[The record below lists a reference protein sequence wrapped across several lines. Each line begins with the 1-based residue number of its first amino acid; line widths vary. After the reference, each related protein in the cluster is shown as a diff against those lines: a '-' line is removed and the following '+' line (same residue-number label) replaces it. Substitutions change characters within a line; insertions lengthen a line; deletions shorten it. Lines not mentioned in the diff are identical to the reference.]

1 MSQVLHI
8 FKKDIRHHW
17 PEILLSLA
25 VLAAYVWNEP
35 DQWVPRELS
44 ENRLRDFLTGALSV
58 TVVVSWCILVIRV
71 VQGENL
77 VGDRQFWVTKPY
89 DWKKLL
95 AAKLLFMLAFIS
107 VPTLIAG
114 SVLYAKAGF
123 GSPLPALSAIFSAQ
137 AGSIVFVIIITAA
150 LATVT
155 ASITQFLLALLAVG
169 AYVAIVAT
177 VAAYVPSQRF
187 SSGSD
192 ALQEGT
198 LAIGCIVAVLWQ
210 YARRRTTS
218 SRGLLAVSA
227 LAIFLVVVVTPYQT
241 LVAREYVL
249 PPAGSQSLQLAFD
262 ETKPPAPD
270 VVARPEEKEVEI
282 QIPIKVRAI
291 APATSASVD
300 GAMLSLHATDGQD
313 WSSGWNPVGEH
324 VFPEDQGFN
333 ATFAV
338 KKAFFEHVKATPV
351 KAHIA
356 FALSTFQN
364 GETRRIVAT
373 SGEFRV
379 PGLGFCAIVRGYA
392 TDSLRCRYA
401 FATRTFVTTTASS
414 EMPCPVMADG
424 AAPPGLISRAWSG
437 SNSSASDPV
446 SPVGTL
452 DIFFWKWEGNVNTK
466 SSPSLCPGTSL
477 IFRMQEE
484 GPKFRKEIETDGIKL
499 EDYQV
504 SNVIRL
510 SGR

>member
-1 MSQVLHI
+1 MNQVLHI

-44 ENRLRDFLTGALSV
+44 ENRLRNFLTAALTV
-58 TVVVSWCILVIRV
+58 TVVVSWCMLVVRV

-107 VPTLIAG
+107 VPTLVAG
-114 SVLYAKAGF
+114 AVLFAKAGF

-137 AGSIVFVIIITAA
+137 AGSIVFVVMIATA

-155 ASITQFLLALLAVG
+155 ASVTQFLLALLAVG
-169 AYVAIVAT
+169 AYVAIVAA
-177 VAAYVPSQRF
+177 VAAYIPSQSF

-192 ALQEGT
+192 TLQEGI

-210 YARRRTTS
+210 YAGRGTAS
-218 SRGLLAVSA
+218 SRGLLAVFA
-227 LAIFLVVVVTPYQT
+227 LAIFLVVVATPYQA

-249 PPAGSQSLQLAFD
+249 PPAGSQPLQLAFD
-262 ETKPPAPD
+262 EAKPPAPK
-270 VVARPEEKEVEI
+270 VVARQGEKDVEI

-291 APATSASVD
+291 APATSVSVD
-300 GAMLSLHATDGQD
+300 GAMLSLHSPDGQD
-313 WSSGWNPVGEH
+313 WSSGWNRVGLH

-333 ATFAV
+333 STFAV

-351 KAHIA
+351 KAHIS

-373 SGEFRV
+373 SGEFKV
-379 PGLGFCAIVRGYA
+379 PGLGFCAIVQGYA

-401 FATRTFVTTTASS
+401 FATRIFLTTAASS
-414 EMPCPVMADG
+414 EMPCSFMADG
-424 AAPPGLISRAWSG
+424 AAPPGLISRYWS
-437 SNSSASDPV
+437 SSSASDPV

-452 DIFFWKWEGNVNTK
+452 DIYFWKWEGNADTN
-466 SSPSLCPGTSL
+466 SGPRLCPGTSL
-477 IFRMQEE
+477 IFRMQEA
-484 GPKFRKEIETDGIKL
+484 GPKIRKEIETDGIKL

-504 SNVIRL
+504 SNVMRL
-510 SGR
+510 SLDR